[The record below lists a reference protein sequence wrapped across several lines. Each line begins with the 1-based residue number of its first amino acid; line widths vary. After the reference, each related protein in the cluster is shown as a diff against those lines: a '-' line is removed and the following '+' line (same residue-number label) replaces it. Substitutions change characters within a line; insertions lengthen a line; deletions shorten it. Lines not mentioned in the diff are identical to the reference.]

1 MAESFVGQQLHHAVA
16 GGFPVFCHVQAEHRA
31 QFFAR
36 VGVFRRY
43 GGLFGDQYFSA
54 GRDTEAR
61 HLAEVQRGFADHFRV
76 DGAVRAQQ
84 QRRHFRRFIFIHK
97 VGTLRFQLAV
107 NLVVNAAFDDDR
119 LLGGADHPIIEGFAG
134 DDIFHRVV
142 DIGAA
147 FDKRRAV
154 ARAAADGWGAGR
166 IGRTHHAF
174 AAGGEDQRHVFAVH
188 QLRGGFERQL
198 GDAVDAAL
206 RRTGRFRRAFDDF
219 NRLPAALTRARM
231 RGEDNGVAGLEGDQR
246 FVDNRRGWV
255 R

>member
-1 MAESFVGQQLHHAVA
+1 M
-16 GGFPVFCHVQAEHRA
+16 
-31 QFFAR
+31 
-36 VGVFRRY
+36 
-43 GGLFGDQYFSA
+43 
-54 GRDTEAR
+54 
-61 HLAEVQRGFADHFRV
+61 
-76 DGAVRAQQ
+76 
-84 QRRHFRRFIFIHK
+84 
-97 VGTLRFQLAV
+97 
-107 NLVVNAAFDDDR
+107 
-119 LLGGADHPIIEGFAG
+119 
-134 DDIFHRVV
+134 V

>member
-16 GGFPVFCHVQAEHRA
+16 GGFPVLFHVQAEYRA

-43 GGLFGDQYFSA
+43 GGLLGDQYFSA
-54 GRDTEAR
+54 GRDAESR

-76 DGAVRAQQ
+76 DGAVRTQQ
-84 QRRHFRRFIFIHK
+84 QRRHFRRLIFIHE
-97 VGTLRFQLAV
+97 VDALRFQLAV
-107 NLVVNAAFDDDR
+107 DLVVNAAFDDNR
-119 LLGGADHPIIEGFAG
+119 LFGGADHAIIEGFTG

-154 ARAAADGWGAGR
+154 TRAAADGRGAGGV
-166 IGRTHHAF
+166 GRAHHAF

-188 QLRGGFERQL
+188 QFGGGFER
-198 GDAVDAAL
+198 
-206 RRTGRFRRAFDDF
+206 
-219 NRLPAALTRARM
+219 
-231 RGEDNGVAGLEGDQR
+231 
-246 FVDNRRGWV
+246 
-255 R
+255 